1 MTARVVDIAQ
11 ATKRYR
17 GRAAVD
23 AVTLD
28 VQAGESLA
36 LLGHN
41 GAGKTTLM
49 KLILGLVRPNGGA
62 VRVFGEEAAHSGAVQ
77 ARKGIGFLPED
88 VTFPGNTTGRA
99 LLGFYARL
107 KGVPPRECRAL
118 LERVGLAEA
127 ADRRIRTYSKGM
139 RQRLGLAQA
148 LLGAPGLLLLDEPTS
163 GLDPGFQRDLFALLR
178 AATRAG
184 AAVLLSS
191 HTLTE
196 VEARRLE
203 RIAIMKNG
211 RLAACGTLDELRAG
225 AALPAQVRVTVAPGA
240 AAAVAARLGNGRAA
254 PADDRTVAIA
264 CPPGETIALLRRIA
278 ALDGAVRDAEIRP
291 PPLDA
296 LYAHYRGDDTRP

>member
-1 MTARVVDIAQ
+1 MTAPVVDIAH
-11 ATKRYR
+11 ATKRYG
-17 GRAAVD
+17 GRTAVD
-23 AVTLD
+23 DVTLNI
-28 VQAGESLA
+28 QAGESLA

-49 KLILGLVRPNGGA
+49 KLMLGLVRPDGGRVRVLGAEAGHPTA
-62 VRVFGEEAAHSGAVQ
+62 VR

-99 LLGFYARL
+99 QLGFYARL
-107 KGVPPRECRAL
+107 KGVPSRECRAL

-127 ADRRIRTYSKGM
+127 AGRRIGTYSKGM

-148 LLGAPGLLLLDEPTS
+148 LLGAPDLLLLDEPTS
-163 GLDPGFQRDLFALLR
+163 GLDPGFQRDFFEILR
-178 AATRAG
+178 GMTDSGAT
-184 AAVLLSS
+184 VLLSS

-211 RLAACGTLDELRAG
+211 RLAACGTLDELRAA
-225 AALPAQVRVTVAPGA
+225 AALPAQARVTVAPGT
-240 AAAVAARLGNGRAA
+240 AAAVAARLGNGLAA
-254 PADDRTVAIA
+254 RADDRTVDIT

-278 ALDGAVRDAEIRP
+278 ALDGTVQDAEIRP

>member
-1 MTARVVDIAQ
+1 MTARVVDIAH

-23 AVTLD
+23 DVTLD

-49 KLILGLVRPNGGA
+49 KLMLGLVRPNGGT
-62 VRVFGEEAAHSGAVQ
+62 VRVFGAEAAHPG

-88 VTFPGNTTGRA
+88 VTLPGNTTGRA

-163 GLDPGFQRDLFALLR
+163 GLDPGFQRDFFALLR
-178 AATRAG
+178 DATRAG

-211 RLAACGTLDELRAG
+211 RLAACGTLDALRVA
-225 AALPAQVRVTVAPGA
+225 AALPAQARVTVAPGN
-240 AAAVAARLGNGRAA
+240 AAAVAARLGNGLAVQ
-254 PADDRTVAIA
+254 ADDRTVSIA

-296 LYAHYRGDDTRP
+296 LYAHYRGDDTRL